1 MPILHF
7 YGHFK
12 FQVPVWNN
20 ITFFDARTPKEG
32 EPPTFDPTLSIEQ
45 VQKKLWCDPADYF
58 KFKFTDDVKVSRVT
72 YTDTSHTVKSEDD
85 DIIGK
90 HILLQGFLSDISPR
104 LIYGR
109 FYPIVDED
117 INGLEIVNSNG
128 SPILSGIPS
137 NRFKPNDI
145 SFSLQS
151 DLRTIIRTDRL
162 HDDFDN
168 MFLPS
173 AYFHM
178 KLNNVNI
185 QNNILRNSRF
195 IEELNNT
202 SELEFYFH
210 LSRFKSKTG
219 RDSISPNEG
228 DVCGYMCHI
237 TPNMSAADIRLKS
250 RRLVID
256 PKINSTIKNDFKIT
270 DRDYDGLYEDGVFYD
285 LDGSY
290 DIFENDRF
298 FILRYMDFLPFVEF
312 DERTREYTLPD
323 EYKYALQFVRA
334 DSQPIEVENG
344 TFELNYRKMQTN
356 GGIGVFKFPE
366 GVLTNDEVT
375 LIVQVIKNGN
385 IQTLM
390 IEPEIDFVLES
401 ERGIVMGSRESYDI
415 FARVYKRNRKAS
427 EHPFILSTI
436 EPPNSP
442 TVAYFRGTLE
452 IDSEGRPKK
461 DPKNGKFIYK
471 EKELKTT
478 SEGEIRGVIQAI
490 DLESE
495 RVYDPITSPK
505 TGDVLNLKDAWDRH
519 FGNFVS
525 IKIKRDVRDNN
536 SNILYEVKIPVRV
549 LHVTNP
555 DTIPVN
561 ELSFSKHI
569 KPLFDY
575 YIRYY
580 PWLHTR
586 KSDSGYYEMI
596 FDIYDPN
603 NVRDKFQKIVDRL
616 RLKDTKKNKMPRSHD
631 FPIKGDMLIERW
643 KDAGW
648 PD

>member
-1 MPILHF
+1 LHF

-20 ITFFDARTPKEG
+20 NTVFDARTPKEN
-32 EPPTFDPTLSIEQ
+32 EPPTFDPTFSIEK
-45 VQKKLWCDPADYF
+45 VQKKLYCDPADYF

-72 YTDTSHTVKSEDD
+72 YNDASHTVKSEDD

-117 INGLEIVNSNG
+117 IKGLEIVDSNDF
-128 SPILSGIPS
+128 PILSGIPS

-162 HDDFDN
+162 HEDLDN
-168 MFLPS
+168 MFKPS

-178 KLNNVNI
+178 KLYNVNI

-195 IEELNNT
+195 IGELGNPN
-202 SELEFYFH
+202 ELEFYFH
-210 LSRFKSKTG
+210 VSRFKSKTHHTEG
-219 RDSISPNEG
+219 AISPNEG
-228 DVCGYMCHI
+228 DVCGYICHI
-237 TPNMSAADIRLKS
+237 TPTTNNAGSRIKS

-256 PKINSTIKNDFKIT
+256 PKISSTIKNDFKIT
-270 DRDYDGLYEDGVFYD
+270 DRDYDGLYEQGVFYD

-290 DIFENDRF
+290 DIFENERLF
-298 FILRYMDFLPFVEF
+298 MLRYMDFLPFVKLNE
-312 DERTREYTLPD
+312 ERREYSLPD
-323 EYKYALQFVRA
+323 EYKYAVQFVRP
-334 DSQPIEVENG
+334 DGQPIEVENG
-344 TFELNYRKMQTN
+344 KFELDYRKMQTN
-356 GGIGVFKFPE
+356 GGIDVFKLPD

-390 IEPEIDFVLES
+390 IEPGIDFVLES

-415 FARVYKRNRKAS
+415 FARIYKRNRKAS
-427 EHPFILSTI
+427 EHPFVLSTI

-442 TVAYFRGTLE
+442 TAAYFQGTLE
-452 IDSEGRPKK
+452 IDSEGKPKK

-519 FGNFVS
+519 FGNFVF
-525 IKIKRDVRDNN
+525 IKIKKDVRDNN

-555 DTIPVN
+555 DTIPIN

-580 PWLHTR
+580 PWLHTK

-596 FDIYDPN
+596 FDISDPN
-603 NVRDKFQKIVDRL
+603 IVRDKFQKIVDRL